1 MKKIIYIVLFS
12 ILLNDKLPNDVRWVR
27 NSSEYKSL
35 CHQVYSQ
42 AIYKLE
48 KKIKHNKFSLN
59 TRQNNYAVI
68 MDLDETVLDNSD
80 YQVDLFDKNQ
90 TFNMDSWATWVEK
103 EEAKLVPGAQKYI
116 NHLRKNNIQIIFI
129 SNRMHARL
137 KSTKNNMKKLG
148 IFSEYDIYLLRK
160 DKSDKKQIRRNEVF
174 SATGRMNEFDEF
186 TVIQYLGDAMGD
198 FNSKKHDRFGVD
210 QFILPNPMYGKW

>member
-148 IFSEYDIYLLRK
+148 IFSEHDIYLLRK

-198 FNSKKHDRFGVD
+198 FNSKKYDRFGVD